1 LEPADSDQA
10 KAIGKFFEH
19 FYAPSVKKL
28 PIGPLKDAYDLCD
41 ARTDQHAVG
50 TLLYYMVYG
59 HEPYDE

>member
-1 LEPADSDQA
+1 MLLCAM
-10 KAIGKFFEH
+10 
-19 FYAPSVKKL
+19 VKKL
-28 PIGPLKDAYDLCD
+28 PAGPLKDAYDICD